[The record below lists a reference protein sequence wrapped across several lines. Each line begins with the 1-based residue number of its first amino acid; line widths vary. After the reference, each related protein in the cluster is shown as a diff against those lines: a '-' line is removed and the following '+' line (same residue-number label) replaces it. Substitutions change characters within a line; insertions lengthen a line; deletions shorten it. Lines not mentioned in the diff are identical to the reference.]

1 MWGVGTGCDL
11 FEEVLC
17 EFERRPLTGDKG
29 RDISAAL
36 RTIMKKRKKKRD
48 EMTVIAMALFVFFFS
63 CPGLFPRQL
72 TVKDLLAVPPT
83 PADHRIAY
91 GDDPNQFGQ
100 LRLPKEEGQVPVVI
114 VIHGG
119 CWLSQYDLHHI
130 SPLASEITKMGLA
143 TWSLEYR
150 RIGNEGGGWPGTF
163 QDVAAGTDYLRDL
176 AKKFPLDLE
185 RVIAIG
191 HSAGG
196 HLALWLAARSKIP
209 PKGLLHDPDPLPL
222 KGVVSLAGVGDL
234 SLANL
239 QEVCGGVI
247 PKLMGGTP
255 QDVPDRYAQGSPR
268 ELLSFGVR
276 QILIQGA
283 KDPVVPTESVRDY
296 CEAAKKSGDQ
306 VELVL
311 LEEAGHFELVIPTT
325 FAWQEVRKA
334 IETLIQ

>member
-1 MWGVGTGCDL
+1 MKNR
-11 FEEVLC
+11 E
-17 EFERRPLTGDKG
+17 
-29 RDISAAL
+29 
-36 RTIMKKRKKKRD
+36 KKR
-48 EMTVIAMALFVFFFS
+48 EGMTVIVMALFVFSFRY
-63 CPGLFPRQL
+63 PGLFSQQL

-83 PADHRIAY
+83 PADHQIAY

-100 LRLPKEEGQVPVVI
+100 LRMPKEEGQVPVVI

-130 SPLASEITKMGLA
+130 SSLAAEITKMGIA

-150 RIGNEGGGWPGTF
+150 RVGNEGGGWPGTF
-163 QDVAAGTDYLRDL
+163 QDVAAGADYLREL

-209 PKGLLHDPDPLPL
+209 PKGLLHDPDPLPV

-234 SLANL
+234 GLAGL
-239 QEVCGGVI
+239 QKICGGVI
-247 PKLMGGTP
+247 PKLMGGTSA
-255 QDVPDRYAQGSPR
+255 DVPERYAQGSPL
-268 ELLSFGVR
+268 ELLPFGVP
-276 QILIQGA
+276 QVLIQGA
-283 KDPVVPTESVRDY
+283 KDPVVPAKSVRNY
-296 CEAAKKSGDQ
+296 YEAAKKSGDK

-311 LEEAGHFELVIPTT
+311 LEKAGHYEVVIPTT
-325 FAWQEVRKA
+325 FAWPAVRKA
-334 IETLIQ
+334 IETLIR